1 MATMTSGLSDAGDKA
16 VNADVV
22 ERVSLLVASGI
33 FRRGPACRPLRN
45 CENGSIGKHKIDARQ
60 LARCLRLGV

>member
-1 MATMTSGLSDAGDKA
+1 MATLTSGLPDAGNKA

-22 ERVSLLVASGI
+22 ERVSLLAAIEI
-33 FRRGPACRPLRN
+33 FHGGPACRPLRN
-45 CENGSIGKHKIDARQ
+45 CENGSIGEHKIDPRQ